1 MKKPA
6 SRYINQIISLREQ
19 KVSWADIAKK
29 LRMSTHVTYKVPS
42 LQMAFYNHWARQPK
56 KVKVTKTS
64 KLRKAVERDTN
75 LLVQALSRAPLSSV
89 PTDRKSVV

>member
-42 LQMAFYNHWARQPK
+42 GVQKTLGRTVAIKILPPDMTQLPVRSTSRLK
-56 KVKVTKTS
+56 TK
-64 KLRKAVERDTN
+64 
-75 LLVQALSRAPLSSV
+75 
-89 PTDRKSVV
+89 